1 MIEKSMKFEDDEIL
15 IPPIQ
20 VKLDPVDRAILDIF
34 LDHPTWHLKVHQV
47 KTILE
52 YNNIQVSHAKIA
64 KKLEFLVITTILMR
78 HKGSRVYSYFL
89 HITF

>member
-1 MIEKSMKFEDDEIL
+1 MKFEDDEIL

-64 KKLEFLVITTILMR
+64 KKLEFLVIITILKR
-78 HKGSRVYSYFL
+78 SRGSKVYSYFL
-89 HITF
+89 FPDRTNYL